1 MVVVELL
8 VEELVVLAAREN
20 HTMVCFRLNLED
32 TLWKTNISWLEY
44 PHVQKKQHLQKGPIL
59 HCYVSL
65 PECDGSCLEGVTVS
79 YMILYA

>member
-44 PHVQKKQHLQKGPIL
+44 PHVQKEKKIKKVPFYIATLVYQS
-59 HCYVSL
+59 VM
-65 PECDGSCLEGVTVS
+65 EAAWRV
-79 YMILYA
+79 